1 VPDGRDDI
9 RNRDRTSNKYAAK
22 QVAQERIAAARAI
35 QQRERRSRQLKS
47 GLAAFVVLAV
57 VGGLVAFGVN
67 HQQSQTKAKKRAAT
81 APIVGV
87 QTYKVASR
95 DHVTTPVTYAQTP
108 PVGGPHNATWLTCG
122 IYDTPVP
129 NENAVHD
136 LEHGAVW
143 ITYQPTLPASQIA
156 TIRNLALA
164 QPVTLG
170 SRYVTVSPYPGL
182 PSPVVA
188 SAWGIQL
195 KLDNASDK
203 RLAEFVDK
211 YRLGPQN
218 LEPGSSCTGGIGSPI
233 G

>member
-22 QVAQERIAAARAI
+22 QAAQERIAAARAV
-35 QQRERRSRQLKS
+35 QMRERRGRQLKS
-47 GLAAFVVLAV
+47 GVAAFVAVAV

-67 HQQSQTKAKKRAAT
+67 HQNSQAAAKKRTAS

-108 PVGGPHNATWLTCG
+108 PVGGPHSATWLTCG

-218 LEPGSSCTGGIGSPI
+218 PEPGASCTGGIGTPI